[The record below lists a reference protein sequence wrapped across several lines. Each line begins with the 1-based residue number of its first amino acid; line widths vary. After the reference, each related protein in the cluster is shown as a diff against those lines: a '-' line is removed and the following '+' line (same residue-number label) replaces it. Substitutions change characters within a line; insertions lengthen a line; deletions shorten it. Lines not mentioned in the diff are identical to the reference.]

1 MDSRGKRELA
11 KAYHEAGHAVVARTL
26 GITLSYVTM
35 LSTVDMPAGGALG
48 NSASWL
54 ARDTDQATRLAAIE
68 KDMKACLAGP
78 HAQKR
83 YQPRKNKRT
92 PNEWASDFNL
102 AKSLAT
108 KAVLITNGR
117 GADIPMREGPFKVTL
132 EFDDL
137 VEIEQL
143 FNRISNETEALVAEL
158 WSAITRVAE
167 ELLSRPTLFE
177 EEVDALIADRPFA
190 VGIGRVGQ

>member
-1 MDSRGKRELA
+1 MA
-11 KAYHEAGHAVVARTL
+11 
-26 GITLSYVTM
+26 
-35 LSTVDMPAGGALG
+35 
-48 NSASWL
+48 
-54 ARDTDQATRLAAIE
+54 
-68 KDMKACLAGP
+68 
-78 HAQKR
+78 
-83 YQPRKNKRT
+83 
-92 PNEWASDFNL
+92 
-102 AKSLAT
+102 
-108 KAVLITNGR
+108 
-117 GADIPMREGPFKVTL
+117 EGPFKVTL

-167 ELLSRPTLFE
+167 ELLSRRTLFE